1 MLMFYLHTTTYERNF
16 NMKKILIII
25 WISIGSWI
33 GWWIGEH
40 AGIMTAYLLSVA
52 GGAAGLYFG
61 RKFMMNY
68 ME

>member
-1 MLMFYLHTTTYERNF
+1 
-16 NMKKILIII
+16 MKKILIII

-33 GWWIGEH
+33 GWWIGDH

-52 GGAAGLYFG
+52 GGAVGLYFG